1 MWRSKALKLAWFC
14 HEAGKKQPTSLM
26 QLVFLV
32 FRAAIQPYNKIM
44 VGVGW
49 TLDCTQPLNLCQ
61 MPCLP
66 REESDRSGNYL
77 HHSCGSLSEISESL
91 TVATFSDVFVD
102 S

>member
-1 MWRSKALKLAWFC
+1 MRQEKN
-14 HEAGKKQPTSLM
+14 QPTSLM

-32 FRAAIQPYNKIM
+32 FHAAIQPYNEIM

-49 TLDCTQPLNLCQ
+49 TLDYTQPLHFCQ

-66 REESDRSGNYL
+66 RDESDQSGNYFCN
-77 HHSCGSLSEISESL
+77 SCASLSGISESL
-91 TVATFSDVFVD
+91 TVASCKTFPDVFVN

>member
-14 HEAGKKQPTSLM
+14 HEAGKKQPTGLK

-32 FRAAIQPYNKIM
+32 FHAAVQPYNKIM

-49 TLDCTQPLNLCQ
+49 TLGYTQPLNLCQ

-66 REESDRSGNYL
+66 RDESDQSGNFFCN
-77 HHSCGSLSEISESL
+77 SCASLGFQKASQ
-91 TVATFSDVFVD
+91 
-102 S
+102 